1 MCMFLKT
8 MQCLSLLTSISIR
21 MQVEQNDY
29 LPLGLGAGV
38 ERRFGAGVGCPGT
51 GLGVTGGGIEGA

>member
-8 MQCLSLLTSISIR
+8 MQCLSLLTSISITE
-21 MQVEQNDY
+21 VEQNKY

>member
-1 MCMFLKT
+1 
-8 MQCLSLLTSISIR
+8 MQCLSLLTSISITE
-21 MQVEQNDY
+21 VEQNEY

>member
-1 MCMFLKT
+1 MFLKT
-8 MQCLSLLTSISIR
+8 MQCLSLLTSISITE
-21 MQVEQNDY
+21 VEQNKY

>member
-1 MCMFLKT
+1 MFLKT
-8 MQCLSLLTSISIR
+8 MQCLSLLTSISITE
-21 MQVEQNDY
+21 VEQNEY